1 MKYKTDKSQ
10 QFYEQACKILPGG
23 VDSPVRAFKAVGG
36 NPLFIDRG
44 EGPYLFDVDGNR
56 YIDYVLSWGPLILG
70 HAHAQVVQRLQEATS
85 RGTSFGAPSP
95 LETALAEKI
104 QSFMPSIE
112 MLRFVNSGT
121 EATMSALRL
130 ARAFTGRNKIVK
142 FEGCY
147 HGHADL
153 LLVQAG
159 SGVATLNLPDSPGV
173 PPSTISD
180 TLVARY
186 NDLDSVKDIFRIYPD
201 QIAAVIIEPVAGNMG
216 TVPPVDGFLQGLR
229 SLTRQHH
236 SLLIFDEV
244 MTGFRVHPGGAQSL
258 YHIEP
263 DLTTLGKVIG
273 GGLPVGAY
281 GGRREIMER
290 VAPAGPVYQA
300 GTLSGNPLAMT
311 AGLATLDVLS
321 TPGIWTQLETS
332 AEKLVTGL
340 RQAARAAQKPV
351 HVKRAGTMFC
361 LFFTSQ
367 PVRDWNMVKQSNTHF
382 YATYFREM
390 LARGVYMAPSQFE
403 TAFISVAHQDE
414 VITRTIEAAY
424 EALRCVDGEKQP
436 YIN

>member
-1 MKYKTDKSQ
+1 MKTNKSQ

-36 NPLFIDRG
+36 NPLFIDHG
-44 EGPYLFDVDGNR
+44 EGAYLFDVDGNR

-70 HAHAQVVQRLQEATS
+70 HAHAQVVKRLQEAVS

-104 QSFMPSIE
+104 QAFMPSME
-112 MLRFVNSGT
+112 MVRFVNSGT

-130 ARAFTGRNKIVK
+130 ARAYTGRNKIVK

-147 HGHADL
+147 HGHADM

-201 QIAAVIIEPVAGNMG
+201 QIAAVIVEPVAGNMG
-216 TVPPVDGFLQGLR
+216 TVPPVDGFLRGLR
-229 SLTRQHH
+229 SLTRQHQ
-236 SLLIFDEV
+236 SVLIFDEV
-244 MTGFRVHPGGAQSL
+244 MTGFRVHPGGAQGL
-258 YHIEP
+258 FQVEP

-281 GGRREIMER
+281 GGRHEIMER

-311 AGLATLDVLS
+311 AGLATLEILE
-321 TPGIWTQLETS
+321 TPGFWEQLES
-332 AEKLVTGL
+332 AGEKLASGL
-340 RQAARAAQKPV
+340 RQAAGAAQKPV
-351 HVKRAGTMFC
+351 HVRRVGTMFT

-367 PVRDWNMVKQSNTHF
+367 LARDWNMVKQCNTHF

-390 LARGVYMAPSQFE
+390 LKRGVYMAPSQFE
-403 TAFISVAHQDE
+403 TAFICAAHQDE
-414 VITRTIEAAY
+414 VIAKTIEAAY
-424 EALRCVDGEKQP
+424 DALKCVDEERQP
-436 YIN
+436 SIH